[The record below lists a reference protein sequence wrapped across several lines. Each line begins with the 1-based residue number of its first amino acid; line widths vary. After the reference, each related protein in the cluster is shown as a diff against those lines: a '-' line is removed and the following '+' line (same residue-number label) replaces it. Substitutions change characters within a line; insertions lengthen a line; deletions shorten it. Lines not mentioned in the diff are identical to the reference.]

1 MRPHDT
7 VQPSIREG
15 LANRFAG
22 GRRRL
27 GSDALGWLSLAL
39 CSIVLSVAVTTRWT
53 QSGQLPLGGDEPH
66 YLIMSASVVRDGD
79 LELRNNYWWD
89 ATTREIWGPVDEH
102 IVPTEKGW
110 SPMHTPGLGV
120 LVAAPWAFGGVLG
133 ARLALCVL
141 ALSLLALGSWRWM
154 RESLSPGAARFAVL
168 GVVAS
173 VPAVFGAS
181 QIYPDLPCGV
191 AVLALVTWV
200 WSASPRTW
208 WGWAGYWLIAGL
220 LPWLHTKYLATSVIL
235 AVVGGWRAW
244 RDGRRSFLVLATL
257 FAIGS
262 GSLMWWHLQTYGG
275 VLGWRRLDHLG
286 TDALRVLEVF
296 LGLHL
301 DQAQGMFFQQP
312 LLLPGLVGL
321 GYMVHRRHPLTVPWL
336 LLYGSLIGPNSME
349 LNWYGG
355 GGPAGRFAWS
365 AMWLW
370 LVPLGIWLKDEQAT
384 IERYVRPIVLTGLAY
399 QVALATRWVQAP
411 SALFPYYSELVW
423 ERNSLLPVDLR
434 YSVPSFY
441 FWDFERYLSYLPNV
455 VWVLAAV
462 LLLTT
467 GFLWSTP
474 RRNRLRIVWSAAVAL
489 AAFVLPVQPTADSAS
504 RADRT
509 RAEEI
514 VRSVRSD
521 TRHRFEAERMPPR
534 SDSTTIADMQASE
547 GAARASRPAH
557 ESGYAVFGPWIDLD
571 PGAYRAQVALRLRS
585 ATEVATAARFDV
597 RADGNDDIAFIKVP
611 AARLT
616 GNRYATFSLSFET
629 DEVLRR
635 VELRVRAHPN
645 ADVLV
650 DYVDLVP
657 LLP

>member
-1 MRPHDT
+1 MFWHG
-7 VQPSIREG
+7 G
-15 LANRFAG
+15 LANRFDG
-22 GRRRL
+22 GLRRL
-27 GSDALGWLSLAL
+27 GSVALGWPSVAL
-39 CSIVLSVAVTTRWT
+39 CAIVLSIALTTSWT
-53 QSGQLPLGGDEPH
+53 RSGQLPLGGDEPH

-173 VPAVFGAS
+173 VPAFFGAS

-235 AVVGGWRAW
+235 AVMGGWRIW
-244 RDGRRSFLVLATL
+244 RDGRRSFLVLPAL

-275 VLGWRRLDHLG
+275 VLGWRRLGHLG

-336 LLYGSLIGPNSME
+336 LLYGSLIGPNAME
-349 LNWYGG
+349 LNRYGG
-355 GGPAGRFAWS
+355 SGPAGRFAWS

-384 IERYVRPIVLTGLAY
+384 VERYVRPIVLTGLAY

-411 SALFPYYSELVW
+411 SALFPNYSELVW

-455 VWVLAAV
+455 VWVMAAV
-462 LLLTT
+462 LLLIT
-467 GFLWSTP
+467 GFMWSTP
-474 RRNRLRIVWSAAVAL
+474 RRNRLRIVWSVAVAL

-504 RADRT
+504 RTDRT

-521 TRHRFEAERMPPR
+521 TRNRFEAERMSPR
-534 SDSTTIADMQASE
+534 SDSTTIADVQASG

-597 RADGNDDIAFIKVP
+597 QAAGNDDIAFIEVP

-616 GNRYATFSLSFET
+616 GNRYATFSLSFES